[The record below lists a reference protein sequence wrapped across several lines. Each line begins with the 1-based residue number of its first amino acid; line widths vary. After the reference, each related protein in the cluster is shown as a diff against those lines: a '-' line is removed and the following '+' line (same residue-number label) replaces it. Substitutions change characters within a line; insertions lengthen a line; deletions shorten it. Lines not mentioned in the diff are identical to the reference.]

1 MKTPFKNNTKV
12 KQAKRLLNEALHNY
26 QKNIR
31 FIRKADPRHKRS
43 YKQNMDL
50 IGRLRGRP
58 LFFPYI
64 GSGAGYGALVEL
76 ADGSVKYDFITGI
89 GVHYM
94 GHSHPKILEA
104 SVDAA
109 MEDIVMQGNL
119 QLNAV
124 SGEVAERLVKIACC
138 KGAKLKHCFL
148 SSSGAMANENAFKII
163 LQKRSPASRWLAFKK
178 CFTGR
183 TLAAAQMTDQPQY
196 RQGLPKTISVD
207 YIPFF

>member
-1 MKTPFKNNTKV
+1 MKQPFKNNTKV
-12 KQAKRLLNEALHNY
+12 KQAKRLLDQALRNY

-31 FIRKADPRHKRS
+31 SPRKADLRYKRS
-43 YKQNMDL
+43 YKQKIEL

-64 GSGAGYGALVEL
+64 GSGAGNGALVEL

-94 GHSHPKILEA
+94 GHGHPKILEA

-119 QLNAV
+119 QLCIH
-124 SGEVAERLVKIACC
+124 LI
-138 KGAKLKHCFL
+138 
-148 SSSGAMANENAFKII
+148 
-163 LQKRSPASRWLAFKK
+163 
-178 CFTGR
+178 
-183 TLAAAQMTDQPQY
+183 
-196 RQGLPKTISVD
+196 
-207 YIPFF
+207 